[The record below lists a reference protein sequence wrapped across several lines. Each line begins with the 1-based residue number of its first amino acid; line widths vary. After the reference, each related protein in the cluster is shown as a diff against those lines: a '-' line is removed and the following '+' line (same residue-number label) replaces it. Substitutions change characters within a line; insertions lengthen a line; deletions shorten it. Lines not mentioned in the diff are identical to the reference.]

1 MERYEQ
7 PHEEAEETLDQIN
20 KKTGRNMPQAIATG
34 AALVILIVACLLL
47 SVDLFVLLV
56 VVFMILAL
64 WELRVDF
71 ATVGLHLPVFM
82 LWLCSS
88 FTLIATYYS
97 PYHLITMSL
106 SIIVSIILVA
116 IAASAKI
123 SVGDPPGRGGWGH
136 QKTRGATRLPVA
148 VAGKLSNTD
157 ASARLESSFNH
168 EGGEQHHSRLS
179 HVAVSVLTVL
189 YIPLLASCVIISL
202 TFNGHPIAHAIML
215 VFLPALSDTGGLFAG
230 AWLGKHK
237 LSPRISPKKSVEG
250 LVGSML
256 FAMAGAFAVFACT
269 YDASKWATRW
279 WVPIV
284 AGILIGAV
292 GTFGDLCAS
301 MLKRDIGIKDMGHLL
316 KGHGGVMDRVDSIL
330 MSAPF
335 TCALLWITGL

>member
-1 MERYEQ
+1 MERNDQ
-7 PHEEAEETLDQIN
+7 LHEEAEEAIDQIN
-20 KKTGRNMPQAIATG
+20 RKTGRNMPQAIATG
-34 AALVILIVACLLL
+34 AALVVLILACLLI
-47 SVDLFVLLV
+47 SIDVFVVLV
-56 VVFMILAL
+56 VVFMVLAL

-71 ATVGLHLPVFM
+71 ATVGLHIPVVM
-82 LWLCSS
+82 LWLCSA
-88 FTLIATYYS
+88 FTLFATYYS

-106 SIIVSIILVA
+106 SVIVSIILVA
-116 IAASAKI
+116 IAASAKM
-123 SVGDPPGRGGWGH
+123 SFGN
-136 QKTRGATRLPVA
+136 RLSLA
-148 VAGKLSNTD
+148 VASKLSSTD
-157 ASARLESSFNH
+157 AGARLESSFNH
-168 EGGEQHHSRLS
+168 EGGEQRHSRLS
-179 HVAVSVLTVL
+179 HVAVSVFTVL
-189 YIPLLASCVIISL
+189 YIPLLASCIIISL
-202 TFNGHPIAHAIML
+202 TMNGHPVAHAIML

-250 LVGSML
+250 LIGSMA
-256 FAMAGAFAVFACT
+256 FAMVGAFAVFACT
-269 YDASKWATRW
+269 YDAATWSTRW

-335 TCALLWITGL
+335 TCVLLWATGL